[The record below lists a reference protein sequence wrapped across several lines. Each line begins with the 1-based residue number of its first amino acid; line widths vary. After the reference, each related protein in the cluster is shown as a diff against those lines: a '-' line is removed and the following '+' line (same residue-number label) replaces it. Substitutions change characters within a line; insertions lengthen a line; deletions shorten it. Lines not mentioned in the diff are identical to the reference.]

1 MLEDRLFGAALCL
14 GSLLFIFH
22 GCVLLFAPDRYLP
35 LGSWGEP
42 TIKLVREPPREIG
55 KRVFGLCLS
64 LAILF
69 IFLLPGLLML
79 LHPEG
84 KGVSF
89 GNSPLPRG
97 MARWDMLG
105 LGLFA
110 LLCGYLLLLKP
121 ERSVEMLF
129 STDKSKLED
138 MTTRRL
144 WKTYVQLG
152 GCCCLVWSLLPFSAF
167 IGSLRTSLFSS

>member
-1 MLEDRLFGAALCL
+1 MLENRIFGAALFL
-14 GSLLFIFH
+14 ASLLFLFH
-22 GCVLLFAPDRYLP
+22 GCVLAFAPNRYLP

-42 TIKLVREPPREIG
+42 TIKLVRKPPREIG

-69 IFLLPGLLML
+69 IFTLPGLLMT

-84 KGVSF
+84 GSISF
-89 GNSPLPRG
+89 GNSPLPHG

-110 LLCGYLLLLKP
+110 VVCGYLLLLKP

-138 MTTRRL
+138 KATRML
-144 WKTYVQLG
+144 WKIYVQMG
-152 GCCCLVWSLLPFSAF
+152 GSCCLA
-167 IGSLRTSLFSS
+167 